1 MSALKSAANC
11 EMVAF
16 CDIIED
22 RAVTVADF
30 HTKKPTNK
38 KVKRIIIKMT
48 KIFAGK
54 AGEKMSMTKRPP

>member
-38 KVKRIIIKMT
+38 K
-48 KIFAGK
+48 
-54 AGEKMSMTKRPP
+54 S